1 MIKDFSQNFVMYH
14 ACGAWYHDG
23 TNKIV
28 NKNKRWIRPTL
39 KPFSK
44 KANDVRNKV
53 ETRTEVKLKSTVKI
67 ITLKDILISLM
78 HFIKIKD
85 ILVQNMNLPMI
96 NLQARNQSKLIFTN
110 KTLSNLIL
118 DKNSSLMKILLQTI
132 LYNQRQYPTLGMQ
145 AIIMKKRINSYPLP
159 IRWKI

>member
-1 MIKDFSQNFVMYH
+1 MIIILFQILFPVDFIKV
-14 ACGAWYHDG
+14 G
-23 TNKIV
+23 TNKIL
-28 NKNKRWIRPTL
+28 NKNKRWICPTF

-96 NLQARNQSKLIFTN
+96 NLQARNQSKLILTN

-132 LYNQRQYPTLGMQ
+132 WYDQRQYPTLGIQ
-145 AIIMKKRINSYPLP
+145 TIIMKKRINSYLLP